1 VIQIPHRWRPEPVY
15 TSEKETLFDAVVE
28 AVTNGASLDG
38 ASLVGA
44 SLDGARLVG
53 ASLVGASLVGARLN
67 GARLDGASLDGASLD
82 GARLD
87 GARLVGASLV
97 GARLD
102 GARLDGARLVGA
114 RLNWQSHWLL
124 AELLRRDLV
133 ERLDGSNEDGEA
145 DAADLTQ
152 DDLDRFAV
160 IGVILSMRDWCWG
173 EFLAVPVRP
182 EVKDWAINV
191 FARYRI
197 DGDNAPATI
206 VKAWKRLQ
214 DAKTP
219 TTEGVATDGR

>member
-1 VIQIPHRWRPEPVY
+1 MIQIPHRWRPEPVY

-38 ASLVGA
+38 AS
-44 SLDGARLVG
+44 
-53 ASLVGASLVGARLN
+53 
-67 GARLDGASLDGASLD
+67 
-82 GARLD
+82 
-87 GARLVGASLV
+87 LVGASLV

-152 DDLDRFAV
+152 DYLDRFAV

-219 TTEGVATDGR
+219 TTEGVAPDTGASGPTWAA